1 MKVPGHLTD
10 SMFRRYSIVEES
22 ETSRLPRRMGRTI
35 AWRLAAMRKPALGL
49 AAVLGAF
56 ALSCG
61 GGGGESGAPHPAAT
75 PLLPTTLPDPIDF
88 GVLGSGRLCFERLVN
103 GSSSPSGV
111 FVIDARAQRTWGYPK
126 TVGGGMLFSEPAIS
140 PDGSR
145 IAYSSITDAAS
156 AWDIYLIEAERCLPA
171 RQSSAPGNELVPAW
185 TPSGALLWYDS
196 SESCDRD
203 LMRETVSAKDA
214 RVVAVR
220 GGLAQR
226 ATPTSCSLL
235 VPGSSNVT
243 HYAPAF
249 SPDGTRLAW
258 IRLRYSNGAWTDL
271 DVVVGDAAGQNAE
284 VIATLPLPGR
294 TTMGWAGGNN
304 LSLAWSPDGSR
315 LAFNRPESNDT
326 AHIFVVI
333 VDGSHLTQLTTAP
346 GVGDR
351 SVSWSLVP

>member
-1 MKVPGHLTD
+1 MWHRP
-10 SMFRRYSIVEES
+10 FR
-22 ETSRLPRRMGRTI
+22 
-35 AWRLAAMRKPALGL
+35 PAL
-49 AAVLGAF
+49 
-56 ALSCG
+56 ALTLFTFSCG
-61 GGGGESGAPHPAAT
+61 GGGGDAPPTPGPAST
-75 PLLPTTLPDPIDF
+75 PLPTIALPDPIDY
-88 GVLGSGRLCFERLVN
+88 GVLGSGRLCFERLVS
-103 GSSSPSGV
+103 GSGSPSGV
-111 FVIDARAQRTWGYPK
+111 FVIDGRAQRTWGYPE
-126 TVGGGMLFSEPAIS
+126 TSGGGMLFSEPAIS

-185 TPSGALLWYDS
+185 TPSGALLWLDS
-196 SESCDRD
+196 SEPCDRQD
-203 LMRETVSAKDA
+203 TLTRETASPTGA
-214 RVVAVR
+214 RVVTVR

-226 ATPTSCSLL
+226 TTPTSCSLL
-235 VPGSSNVT
+235 VPGVPSKELLN
-243 HYAPAF
+243 APAF

-258 IRLRYSNGAWTDL
+258 IRLRYGDGAWTDL
-271 DVVVGDAAGQNAE
+271 DVVVGDSAGRNAE

-315 LAFNRPESNDT
+315 IAFNRPESVST
-326 AHIFVVI
+326 GHLFVVTR
-333 VDGSHLTQLTTAP
+333 DGSRLAQLTSAA

>member
-1 MKVPGHLTD
+1 
-10 SMFRRYSIVEES
+10 
-22 ETSRLPRRMGRTI
+22 
-35 AWRLAAMRKPALGL
+35 MRHRPFGP
-49 AAVLGAF
+49 AAVLGVF

-61 GGGGESGAPHPAAT
+61 GGGDGIGAPNPAST
-75 PLLPTTLPDPIDF
+75 PLPPIALPDPIDY
-88 GVLGSGRLCFERLVN
+88 GVVGSGRLCFERLVS
-103 GSSSPSGV
+103 GSGSSGV
-111 FVIDARAQRTWGYPK
+111 FVIDARAQRTWGYQAMS
-126 TVGGGMLFSEPAIS
+126 GMDGALFSEPAIS
-140 PDGSR
+140 PDGNR

-171 RQSSAPGNELVPAW
+171 RQSSSPGNELVPAW
-185 TPSGALLWYDS
+185 TPSGALLWSDS
-196 SESCDRD
+196 AEPCDRD
-203 LMRETVSAKDA
+203 LTRETVSPTGA

-226 ATPTSCSLL
+226 TTPTSCSLL
-235 VPGSSNVT
+235 VPGVPSKAL
-243 HYAPAF
+243 HDAPAF

-258 IRLRYSNGAWTDL
+258 IRLRYGDGAWTDL
-271 DVVVGDAAGQNAE
+271 DVVVGDPAGQDAG

-294 TTMGWAGGNN
+294 TTMGWSGGNN

-326 AHIFVVI
+326 AHIFVVTL
-333 VDGSHLTQLTTAP
+333 DGSRLTQLTTAP

>member
-1 MKVPGHLTD
+1 MWHRP
-10 SMFRRYSIVEES
+10 FR
-22 ETSRLPRRMGRTI
+22 
-35 AWRLAAMRKPALGL
+35 PAL
-49 AAVLGAF
+49 
-56 ALSCG
+56 ALTLFTFSCG
-61 GGGGESGAPHPAAT
+61 GGGGDAPPTPGPAST
-75 PLLPTTLPDPIDF
+75 PLPTIALPDPIDY
-88 GVLGSGRLCFERLVN
+88 GVLGSGRLCFQRLVS

-111 FVIDARAQRTWGYPK
+111 FVIDGRAQRTWGYPE
-126 TVGGGMLFSEPAIS
+126 TSGGGMLFSEPAIS

-185 TPSGALLWYDS
+185 TPSGALLWLDS
-196 SESCDRD
+196 SEPCDRQD
-203 LMRETVSAKDA
+203 TLTRETASLTGA
-214 RVVAVR
+214 RVVTVR

-226 ATPTSCSLL
+226 TTPTSCSLL
-235 VPGSSNVT
+235 VPGVPSKELLN
-243 HYAPAF
+243 APAF

-258 IRLRYSNGAWTDL
+258 IRLRYGDGAWTDL
-271 DVVVGDAAGQNAE
+271 DVVVGDSAGRNAE

-315 LAFNRPESNDT
+315 IAFNRPESVST
-326 AHIFVVI
+326 GHLFVVTR
-333 VDGSHLTQLTTAP
+333 DGSRLAQLTSAA